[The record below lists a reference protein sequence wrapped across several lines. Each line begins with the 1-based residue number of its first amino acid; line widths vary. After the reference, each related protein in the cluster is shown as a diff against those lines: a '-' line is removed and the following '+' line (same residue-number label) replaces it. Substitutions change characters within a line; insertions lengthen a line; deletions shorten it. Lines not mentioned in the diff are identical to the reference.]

1 MLKHDINSI
10 VYLICKKQK
19 GSGDIVQELLALVI
33 VFGFS
38 AMVAIA
44 MLVAAFVVSPK
55 ADSNVKCMNYES
67 GMEPFSDSR
76 VQYRVSFFMYAILF
90 LIFDVETIL
99 LFPFAV
105 IFNKLGLLAL
115 GEVSIFLLL
124 LLLALVYAARKN
136 MLRFR

>member
-38 AMVAIA
+38 AVVAIA
-44 MLVAAFVVSPK
+44 MLVAAFIVSPK
-55 ADSNVKCMNYES
+55 ADSNVKSMNYES
-67 GMEPFSDSR
+67 GIEPFCDSR
-76 VQYRVSFFMYAILF
+76 IQYRVSFFMYAILF

-115 GEVSIFLLL
+115 GEVAVFVLLL
-124 LLLALVYAARKN
+124 LLGLVYAARKN

>member
-38 AMVAIA
+38 AVVAIA
-44 MLVAAFVVSPK
+44 MLVAAFIVSPK
-55 ADSNVKCMNYES
+55 ADSNVKSMNYES
-67 GMEPFSDSR
+67 GMEPFTDSR

-115 GEVSIFLLL
+115 GEVAVFVLL